1 MAELSKIRKNGVDY
15 DIKDAVARKAIEEFK
30 PGGSVE
36 LDTSLAQS
44 GKAAD
49 AKAVGEALAGK
60 VGGIG
65 ITTIMAIT
73 QAAYDELV
81 MLGMADDNTLYIIKP
96 ESEDEPDL
104 TMIPVLRSDGVAWV
118 NLGIAAP
125 DGAWYEVCFRGIAD
139 MDTYDSIFGN
149 KHTNV
154 STAGGPLTGTWVT
167 GNYCAS
173 SYATFGAG
181 ALDLSTKHVFKVTS
195 SALILDDDTENA
207 KAITAGTVTY
217 KNPLYLFACNSY
229 SNDSTRIDSVGGI
242 SAIDFFY
249 LRIWSSED
257 KLLHNYVP
265 AQDSE
270 GVACIYDT
278 VDKAYL
284 YNAAES
290 GTFEYREELEES

>member
-15 DIKDAVARKAIEEFK
+15 DIKDAVARKAIEDLE
-30 PGGSVE
+30 PGGGNVE

-49 AKAVGEALAGK
+49 AKAVGDALAGK

-73 QAAYDELV
+73 QAKYDELV
-81 MLGMADDNTLYIIKP
+81 MLGMADENTLYIIKP

-104 TMIPVLRSDGVAWV
+104 TMIPVLRSDGTAYID
-118 NLGIAAP
+118 LGIAP
-125 DGAWYEVCFRGIAD
+125 IDGAWYEVCFRGIAV
-139 MDTYDSIFGN
+139 DTKGVFGN
-149 KHTNV
+149 RFTKV
-154 STAGGPLTGTWVT
+154 VGAGGPIDGIWMS
-167 GNYCAS
+167 GYYNGS
-173 SYATFGAG
+173 GYATFSDGVI
-181 ALDLSTKHVFKVTS
+181 DLSKKHTFAVSSTALTLDGDIVT
-195 SALILDDDTENA
+195 E
-207 KAITAGTVTY
+207 ITAGTNTSA
-217 KNPLYLFACNSY
+217 NIMLLFTTNNS
-229 SNDSTRIDSVGGI
+229 NENNGMSVG
-242 SAIDFFY
+242 SPCTIDFFY

-290 GTFEYREELEES
+290 GAFEYREELEES